1 MSALETIRAK
11 LSSLSVFTTDLGD
24 LVRGIRANKKNPSKY
39 ISDQIQQIRE
49 ELKQDDIVK
58 KANAIQKL
66 TYLQMLGY
74 DMEWASFNVIEVMC
88 CSRFALK
95 RIGYLAASQSFNEKT
110 EVLVLCANL
119 MRKDFGTKNMY
130 NAAIS
135 LNCISNVCNLDLAR
149 DIAADVLTMLT
160 HSKPYIRKR
169 AILTLY
175 KIFVSFPDSL
185 RPSFPRLKERLQDPD
200 PTVVSSA
207 VNVICEL
214 ARKNPRNYISLAP
227 TFFEL
232 LKANS
237 HNNWMLIKVIK
248 LFGALAPIEQRLAR
262 LLVEPM
268 HTLINSTP
276 ATSLLYECI
285 NTCISGLSAHLPTM
299 KLCIAKLRGF
309 IEDSDQNLKYLG
321 LVALGNIMK
330 VHPKAV
336 AEHGDVILTCLEDED
351 ATIRAR
357 ALELLSGIVNRKN
370 MRGIIERLAG
380 LLPTAAA
387 DGSFRDDLLAKIVEL
402 CHSNQYQYIA
412 DFEWYLSILVEMA
425 RVPGLRTCDLIAGQ
439 LTDVAIRVMVVRPYA
454 ARLMIAALRDPRFTA
469 SPAPGGACE
478 VLGAAAW
485 IVGEFYREAVC
496 EVAPDELVALLLQPR
511 VASLPAGIQATFM
524 QSVLKAFAKMT
535 AGPAALAVPSDE
547 EDEEDEDDEPVHI
560 DPATPEE
567 IEAAVA
573 ALLEGLPVFTQS
585 THIEV
590 QERACTACEMVKLYK
605 ACEERGVDIGAQ
617 LFCLFDEALLPV
629 SKTAQRKVPVP
640 EGLDLDT
647 PIFEEEPSDD
657 EDDEDDGSIF
667 ATGGSA
673 ADDMEELRRLG
684 EEYSGG
690 VGSGQ
695 QQQPV
700 RRRKRVSDSPYIL
713 GGDDEDDEAAAGADN
728 AGEVDGIP
736 VEKITDDLGELKV
749 GGRGRAKPRVRR
761 GAAGGKRK
769 PKVYKVM
776 KIEDNDDDEAA
787 QAEAAAREK
796 RKAADGLANI
806 SLDEPLRPD
815 ESLPVAHH
823 RVVVNTPK
831 AKGPAA
837 AQKKQ
842 QQQAKKGAAASPASA
857 KKGAAAPASP
867 AKQGAGH
874 SNGSIKRLCMDS
886 NLSVA
891 YEIKTNPKEHT
902 KIMAVMKLTNRSKT
916 AEVAGIELVVPD
928 TPAIQIAHIQRVEK
942 PAITIKPGKA
952 AFHQALFTF
961 PAASASTGM
970 AAKGK
975 LKYTLGGAPA
985 EMDFELAVPAST
997 FVLPAPMAKEQ
1008 LASVIKSAGAALR
1021 VATVQVKVQDP
1032 EAASQ
1037 MAVGIAQ
1044 GLLHLEVVAGTEG
1057 RHVYYGKTL
1066 MGDHVAVLI
1075 RDKVA
1080 TAGFLQVELKCGGD
1094 EAFVK
1099 ALTAEINAFH
1109 I

>member
-11 LSSLSVFTTDLGD
+11 LSSLSVFSTDLGD

-88 CSRFALK
+88 CPRFALK
-95 RIGYLAASQSFNEKT
+95 RIGYLAASQSFNDKT

-200 PTVVSSA
+200 PTVVGST

-309 IEDSDQNLKYLG
+309 IEDTDQNLKYLG

-351 ATIRAR
+351 ATIRSR

-370 MRGIIERLAG
+370 MRTIIERLVA

-402 CHSNQYQYIA
+402 CHSNQYQYIT

-425 RVPGLRTCDLIAGQ
+425 RVSGIKSCDLIASQ

-496 EVAPDELVALLLQPR
+496 EVAPEELISLLLQPR
-511 VASLPAGIQATFM
+511 IASLPAGIQATFM

-535 AGPAALAVPSDE
+535 AGEDALKVP
-547 EDEEDEDDEPVHI
+547 EDEEDEDDDEEPIHI

-567 IEAAVA
+567 ISAAVA

-590 QERACTACEMVKLYK
+590 QERACIACEMVKLYK
-605 ACEERGVDIGAQ
+605 ECEERGVDIGKQ

-647 PIFEEEPSDD
+647 PIYEEEPE
-657 EDDEDDGSIF
+657 EDDEEDDDGVF
-667 ATGGSA
+667 GAGNA

-684 EEYSGG
+684 EEYSGVAG
-690 VGSGQ
+690 NGGHQQ

-700 RRRKRVSDSPYIL
+700 RRKKRVSDSPYIL
-713 GGDDEDDEAAAGADN
+713 GGDDEDEAAENGGAD
-728 AGEVDGIP
+728 VDGIP

-749 GGRGRAKPRVRR
+749 GAGAGSRGRPRVRR

-776 KIEDNDDDEAA
+776 KIEENDDDEAA
-787 QAEAAAREK
+787 EAEAAAREK
-796 RKAADGLANI
+796 RRAADGLANI

-823 RVVVNTPK
+823 RVVTNTPK
-831 AKGPAA
+831 AKAP

-842 QQQAKKGAAASPASA
+842 QQQKKGASPAAA
-857 KKGAAAPASP
+857 KKAAAPA
-867 AKQGAGH
+867 AKQGAH
-874 SNGSIKRLCMDS
+874 NPNIKRLCMDS

-891 YEIKTNPKEHT
+891 YELKTNPKEHT
-902 KIMAVMKLTNRSKT
+902 KIMAVMKLTNRSKS
-916 AEVAGIELVVPD
+916 AEISSIELVVPD

-942 PAITIKPGKA
+942 PALTIKPGKA
-952 AFHQALFTF
+952 ALHQALFTF

-975 LKYTLGGAPA
+975 LKYAVGGAPA
-985 EMDFELAVPAST
+985 EMEFELAVPAST
-997 FVLPAPMAKEQ
+997 FVLPAPMTKEQ
-1008 LASVIKSAGAALR
+1008 LAAVIKSAGAALR
-1021 VATVQVKVQDP
+1021 VATVQVKVQDA
-1032 EAASQ
+1032 EAATP

-1075 RDKVA
+1075 RDKAA
-1080 TAGFLQVELKCGGD
+1080 TAGIIQVELKCGGD

-1109 I
+1109 L

>member
-11 LSSLSVFTTDLGD
+11 LSSLSVFSTDLGD

-49 ELKQDDIVK
+49 ELKQDDIAK

-95 RIGYLAASQSFNEKT
+95 RIGYLAASQSFTERT
-110 EVLVLCANL
+110 EVMVLCANL

-135 LNCISNVCNLDLAR
+135 LNCISNICNLDLAR

-160 HSKPYIRKR
+160 NSKPYLRKR

-175 KIFVSFPDSL
+175 RIFVSFPDSL
-185 RPSFPRLKERLQDPD
+185 RPSFPRLRERLQDPE
-200 PTVVSSA
+200 PAVVSSA

-227 TFFEL
+227 TFFEI
-232 LKANS
+232 LKTNT

-268 HTLINSTP
+268 HALINSTP

-285 NTCISGLSAHLPTM
+285 NTCIAGLSAHLPTM
-299 KLCIAKLRGF
+299 KLCIGKLRGF

-336 AEHGDVILTCLEDED
+336 AEHGDVILACLEDED

-370 MRGIIERLAG
+370 MRTVIERLAA
-380 LLPTAAA
+380 LLPKAIA
-387 DGSFRDDLLAKIVEL
+387 DGAFRDDLLAKIVEL
-402 CHSNQYQYIA
+402 CHTNQYQYIT

-425 RVPGLRTCDLIAGQ
+425 RVPNLHSCSLIASQ

-496 EVAPDELVALLLQPR
+496 EVAPEELVALLLQPR

-524 QSVLKAFAKMT
+524 QSALKAFAKMT
-535 AGPAALAVPSDE
+535 AGEDALKVP
-547 EDEEDEDDEPVHI
+547 EDEEDEDEDEEPVHI

-567 IEAAVA
+567 IEAALTA
-573 ALLEGLPVFTQS
+573 MLEGLPVFTQS

-590 QERACTACEMVKLYK
+590 QERACIAMEMVKLYRDCGK
-605 ACEERGVDIGAQ
+605 RGVDIGKQ
-617 LFCLFDEALLPV
+617 LFCMFDEALLPV
-629 SKTAQRKVPVP
+629 SKAAQRKVPVP

-647 PIFEEEPSDD
+647 PIYEDEPDTEDEADGGDD
-657 EDDEDDGSIF
+657 DSVFGR
-667 ATGGSA
+667 GGSA
-673 ADDMEELRRLG
+673 ADDMEELRKLG

-690 VGSGQ
+690 AAANQ
-695 QQQPV
+695 QTPQV
-700 RRRKRVSDSPYIL
+700 RRKKRVSDSPYIL
-713 GGDDEDDEAAAGADN
+713 GGGGDDEEESAAAG
-728 AGEVDGIP
+728 DGVEDIP
-736 VEKITDDLGELKV
+736 MEKITEDLGEL
-749 GGRGRAKPRVRR
+749 RVRGSAR
-761 GAAGGKRK
+761 SRVRKGAAAKRK

-776 KIEDNDDDEAA
+776 KIEENDEDEDEAA
-787 QAEAAAREK
+787 AKAERER

-823 RVVVNTPK
+823 RVVTNTPK
-831 AKGPAA
+831 AKAA
-837 AQKKQ
+837 VAQKKQ
-842 QQQAKKGAAASPASA
+842 QQQKKGAAAAATPSPS
-857 KKGAAAPASP
+857 KKNVA
-867 AKQGAGH
+867 AKQSGN
-874 SNGSIKRLCMDS
+874 NGNIKRLCLDS
-886 NLSVA
+886 NVSVA
-891 YEIKTNPKEHT
+891 YEIKTNPKELT
-902 KIMAVMKLTNRSKT
+902 KVMAVMKITNRSKT
-916 AEVAGIELVVPD
+916 AEVASVELIVPD
-928 TPAIQIAHIQRVEK
+928 TPAIQIAHIARVEK
-942 PAITIKPGKA
+942 PTFTIKPGKSVL
-952 AFHQALFTF
+952 HQALFTF
-961 PAASASTGM
+961 PAASASSGM

-975 LKYTLGGAPA
+975 LRYTLSGSAA
-985 EMDFELAVPAST
+985 TDLDFELKVPASA
-997 FVLPAPMAKEQ
+997 FIAPAQITKEQ
-1008 LASVIKSAGAALR
+1008 LAAVIKSAGAALR

-1032 EAASQ
+1032 EQSGAL
-1037 MAVGIAQ
+1037 AVAIAQ
-1044 GLLHLEVVAGTEG
+1044 GLLHLGVVAGTEG

-1066 MGDHVAVLI
+1066 AGGHHVAVLI
-1075 RDKVA
+1075 RDKAA
-1080 TAGFLQVELKCGGD
+1080 TAGFIQVELKCGGD
-1094 EAFVK
+1094 EVLVKSLTEEIKAFQ
-1099 ALTAEINAFH
+1099 F
-1109 I
+1109 

>member
-1 MSALETIRAK
+1 MSKLETIRAK
-11 LSSLSVFTTDLGD
+11 LSSLSVFSTDLGD

-49 ELKQDDIVK
+49 ELKQDDLAK

-88 CSRFALK
+88 SPRFALK

-135 LNCISNVCNLDLAR
+135 LNCISNICNLDLAR
-149 DIAADVLTMLT
+149 DIAADVLTMLAS
-160 HSKPYIRKR
+160 SKPYLRKR

-200 PTVVSSA
+200 PAVVGSA

-336 AEHGDVILTCLEDED
+336 AEHGDVILACLEDED

-357 ALELLSGIVNRKN
+357 ALDLLSGIVNRKN
-370 MRGIIERLAG
+370 MRTIIERLVA

-402 CHSNQYQYIA
+402 CHSNQYQYIV
-412 DFEWYLSILVEMA
+412 DFEWYLSVLVEMA
-425 RVPGLRTCDLIAGQ
+425 RVPGLRSCALLAAQ

-454 ARLMIAALRDPRFTA
+454 ARLMIAALRDPRFSA

-496 EVAPDELVALLLQPR
+496 EVAPEELIALLLQPR
-511 VASLPAGIQATFM
+511 IASLPADIQATFM

-535 AGPAALAVPSDE
+535 AGEDALKVPEDDE
-547 EDEEDEDDEPVHI
+547 DDEDEEDEPVQI

-567 IEAAVA
+567 INAAVA

-590 QERACTACEMVKLYK
+590 QERACIAREMVKLYK
-605 ACEERGVDIGAQ
+605 ECEERGVDIGKQ
-617 LFCLFDEALLPV
+617 LFALFDEALLPV

-647 PIFEEEPSDD
+647 PIYEEEPDED
-657 EDDEDDGSIF
+657 EDDEEDDGAF
-667 ATGGSA
+667 GSAA
-673 ADDMEELRRLG
+673 ADDMEELRRIG

-690 VGSGQ
+690 VAG

-700 RRRKRVSDSPYIL
+700 RRKKRVSDSPYIL
-713 GGDDEDDEAAAGADN
+713 GGGDDDEDDDAEGQEQDNGAD
-728 AGEVDGIP
+728 VDGIP
-736 VEKITDDLGELKV
+736 VQKITEDLGELKV
-749 GGRGRAKPRVRR
+749 GGRAGRPRVKK
-761 GAAGGKRK
+761 AAGKRK

-776 KIEDNDDDEAA
+776 KVEENDDEELAA
-787 QAEAAAREK
+787 AEAAAREK
-796 RKAADGLANI
+796 RRAADGLANI

-815 ESLPVAHH
+815 ESLPVAQH
-823 RVVVNTPK
+823 RVVTNTPK
-831 AKGPAA
+831 AKTA
-837 AQKKQ
+837 AQK
-842 QQQAKKGAAASPASA
+842 QAQLKKKGTITASSPASSPA
-857 KKGAAAPASP
+857 GKKSAHTTPTKHAAAAAAAPHNP
-867 AKQGAGH
+867 
-874 SNGSIKRLCMDS
+874 NIRRLCMDS

-891 YEIKTNPKEHT
+891 YELKTNPKEHT
-902 KIMAVMKLTNRSKT
+902 KVMAVMKLTNRSKT
-916 AEVAGIELVVPD
+916 SEITAVELVVPD
-928 TPAIQIAHIQRVEK
+928 TPAIQIAHVPRVEK
-942 PAITIKPGKA
+942 PALTIKPGKA
-952 AFHQALFTF
+952 ALHQALFTF
-961 PAASASTGM
+961 PAVAPAM
-970 AAKGK
+970 AAKGT
-975 LKYTLGGAPA
+975 LKYAVGGTPA
-985 EMDFELAVPAST
+985 QMEFELAVPAST
-997 FVLPAPMAKEQ
+997 FVLPAPMTKEQ
-1008 LASVIKSAGAALR
+1008 LAATIKSAGAALR
-1021 VATVQVKVQDP
+1021 VATVQVKVADAD
-1032 EAASQ
+1032 AAG
-1037 MAVGIAQ
+1037 ATATGIAQ

-1094 EAFVK
+1094 ETFVK
-1099 ALTAEINAFH
+1099 ALVAEINAFH
-1109 I
+1109 L